1 MRWMSSFFINKYGVS
16 KLCHCHGK
24 IPQFECQVYRKHF
37 CKPLGSRAQNR
48 AKSLICMSN
57 EMTTIPSG
65 ALWTSRTNLSPLFY
79 TYKQLAINHFQYLKQ
94 IQPFFS
100 RISLHNLF
108 DYSLWVVHQV
118 RWFSL
123 LFPLCQYMLTSVSC
137 QTLIFS
143 DIQLYST
150 SF

>member
-1 MRWMSSFFINKYGVS
+1 MMS
-16 KLCHCHGK
+16 CHVK
-24 IPQFECQVYRKHF
+24 IPEFECQVYRKHF

-48 AKSLICMSN
+48 AKSLICMSD

-65 ALWTSRTNLSPLFY
+65 ALWTSRTKLFPLFY
-79 TYKQLAINHFQYLKQ
+79 TYKQLAINLFQYLKQ
-94 IQPFFS
+94 IETFFS
-100 RISLHNLF
+100 RISLHNTF
-108 DYSLWVVHQV
+108 DYIFWVVHQV

-137 QTLIFS
+137 QTPIFS

-150 SF
+150 SFKIIFTEFLRFS